1 MGKVKTILGCALF
14 ALLASTGWQIG
25 ACELANYE
33 LQDELKDL
41 ASLNS
46 ARIGLAAP
54 SSDDDLREAVIGKA
68 RAHDIALEPGQ
79 VNVERSG
86 TAEASVV
93 YLAVHYRARVVLPGY
108 SFTLSFA
115 PTSRSKGL

>member
-1 MGKVKTILGCALF
+1 MGKVKIILGCALF

-68 RAHDIALEPGQ
+68 RAHDIALEPDQ

-93 YLAVHYRARVVLPGY
+93 YLAVHYKARVVLPGY
-108 SFTLSFA
+108 SLTLYFA